1 MRRRI
6 RTSSALTTSLA
17 LLSTAAI
24 TSSSSSSSISNNPLL
39 AFTTAPPPANN
50 RIRRKLLARTIFQAS
65 SNSNDNHQSE
75 FTRYTAAATTKKEQ
89 EQRSSNT
96 NDVTTNNNGIANPSS
111 TLSMMVDEQREFEIN
126 LGRAVDTLK
135 QDYPKLLTNDPSWNI
150 YHSDLEVI
158 DPTGVSLH
166 GLSNYKRAFSFIH
179 AVVYMFYCEEKS
191 GLTFRSTYDW
201 ARKAIR

>member
-24 TSSSSSSSISNNPLL
+24 TSSSSSSSSLSNNPLL

-65 SNSNDNHQSE
+65 SSNTNDNHQSE

-89 EQRSSNT
+89 EQRSST
-96 NDVTTNNNGIANPSS
+96 NDVANSGIANPSS

>member
-1 MRRRI
+1 
-6 RTSSALTTSLA
+6 
-17 LLSTAAI
+17 
-24 TSSSSSSSISNNPLL
+24 
-39 AFTTAPPPANN
+39 
-50 RIRRKLLARTIFQAS
+50 
-65 SNSNDNHQSE
+65 
-75 FTRYTAAATTKKEQ
+75 
-89 EQRSSNT
+89 
-96 NDVTTNNNGIANPSS
+96 
-111 TLSMMVDEQREFEIN
+111 MMVDQQREFEIN

-135 QDYPKLLTNDPSWNI
+135 RDYPKLLTNDPSWNI

-201 ARKAIR
+201 ARKVIR

>member
-6 RTSSALTTSLA
+6 RSSSLTSLA
-17 LLSTAAI
+17 LLSTAAL
-24 TSSSSSSSISNNPLL
+24 SSSSSWSLSNSNNALL
-39 AFTTAPPPANN
+39 AFTPTPAND
-50 RIRRKLLARTIFQAS
+50 RIRRKLVARS
-65 SNSNDNHQSE
+65 SLQSSSSDNQLSE
-75 FTRYTAAATTKKEQ
+75 FAKYTATATTKKEQ
-89 EQRSSNT
+89 EQLSASNNDPTSSK
-96 NDVTTNNNGIANPSS
+96 NNGIANPSS
-111 TLSMMVDEQREFEIN
+111 TLSMMVDQQREFEIN

-135 QDYPKLLTNDPSWNI
+135 RDYPKLLTRDPSWNI

-191 GLTFRSTYDW
+191 LLTFRSTYDW
-201 ARKAIR
+201 ARKCIR

>member
-6 RTSSALTTSLA
+6 RSSALTTSLA

-24 TSSSSSSSISNNPLL
+24 TSSSSSSSLSNNPLL
-39 AFTTAPPPANN
+39 AFTSTAPPAND
-50 RIRRKLLARTIFQAS
+50 RIRRKLLARTILQATS
-65 SNSNDNHQSE
+65 SGNENQSQ
-75 FTRYTAAATTKKEQ
+75 FTRYTAAAITKKEQ
-89 EQRSSNT
+89 EQSSSSN

>member
-1 MRRRI
+1 
-6 RTSSALTTSLA
+6 
-17 LLSTAAI
+17 
-24 TSSSSSSSISNNPLL
+24 
-39 AFTTAPPPANN
+39 
-50 RIRRKLLARTIFQAS
+50 
-65 SNSNDNHQSE
+65 
-75 FTRYTAAATTKKEQ
+75 
-89 EQRSSNT
+89 
-96 NDVTTNNNGIANPSS
+96 
-111 TLSMMVDEQREFEIN
+111 MMVDEQREFEIN

-179 AVVYMFYCEEKS
+179 AMVYMFYCEEKS